1 MNSDMYRE
9 FKKAGSEQ
17 TYALYFI
24 NVSSISEFTEAQNL
38 QSFPSVLNTVSRSMY
53 SMIYSFDLILA
64 ALLILVGICMIL
76 IALLVLRFTL
86 LFTMEEE
93 YREIG
98 IMKRSA

>member
-1 MNSDMYRE
+1 
-9 FKKAGSEQ
+9 
-17 TYALYFI
+17 
-24 NVSSISEFTEAQNL
+24 
-38 QSFPSVLNTVSRSMY
+38 MY

-98 IMKRSA
+98 IMKAIGLRDKAIRRLYLVKYISCQQRSFPRSVDQRTDQLYHGGGESV